1 MHKKICCYCHKEYVT
16 RKKKQ
21 KYCSPDCQHN
31 AVSLIM
37 KKEKP
42 IAICKYCGKEF
53 EYSKRKSNGIYCS
66 KECCGKDK
74 INNANKYK
82 QIYYNDRQNI
92 KRLSV
97 ELTNELQRLKQR
109 YDTVKKQLDNI
120 KQCKVCDSFFM
131 AKNKHQLY
139 CSIHCRNKHH
149 NRYKDKRIYRN
160 GKPDLSITLTKLY
173 MRDNG
178 ICQLCGRH
186 IDFDCDSNSK
196 HYPSID
202 HIKPIAKGG
211 THTWDN
217 VQLACRQCN
226 SIKSDSF

>member
-21 KYCSPDCQHN
+21 KYCSPNCQHN
-31 AVSLIM
+31 ALKIKGV
-37 KKEKP
+37 KGV
-42 IAICKYCGKEF
+42 CKYCGKEF
-53 EYSKRKSNGIYCS
+53 FYKPYDCKGVFCSRKCSTDAIRAKQSEQAKIKRNKRQQIFMMY
-66 KECCGKDK
+66 KELH
-74 INNANKYK
+74 NKLIELEK
-82 QIYYNDRQNI
+82 RYNDLR
-92 KRLSV
+92 
-97 ELTNELQRLKQR
+97 
-109 YDTVKKQLDNI
+109 NI
-120 KQCKVCDSFFM
+120 KQCDECNKVFIATHLNQKF
-131 AKNKHQLY
+131 
-139 CSIHCRNKHH
+139 CSTRCRNKRL
-149 NRYKDKRIYRN
+149 NRVKDKRIYRN

-211 THTWDN
+211 THSWDN